1 MAKFTL
7 LILSLLYFF
16 GVFLRIPAGV
26 QCKRPSRFSS
36 ELINLGRVRGCE
48 QETEEEEQEDG
59 DPEGELS
66 FWMGLMEME
75 RELNPALD
83 KAWSQAWL
91 EWARMKE
98 GGRRAPGGLRD
109 ELAVAV
115 VCYALEYPP
124 PPSGPLYLRF
134 NQASRQC
141 LGSEGEEEACG
152 RFRALHQLLA
162 SALRGLRQAGEGQA
176 DRGTVYRG
184 AASPFW
190 AEVGDTVQFGSF
202 TSTSANRDVAEIFAS
217 GGVGGGGGGGTL
229 FHIRTA
235 RGASVEELSPFP
247 QEREVLIPPCESF
260 RVERVQKANVNGQPR
275 IDLYL
280 TSTDLKLSGSMASY
294 HCALYLLPIILSG
307 HLC

>member
-1 MAKFTL
+1 M
-7 LILSLLYFF
+7 
-16 GVFLRIPAGV
+16 GVLGE
-26 QCKRPSRFSS
+26 RPSRFSS
-36 ELINLGRVRGCE
+36 QLINLGRARGCE
-48 QETEEEEQEDG
+48 AGEEELDSEA
-59 DPEGELS
+59 ELS
-66 FWMGLMEME
+66 FWTGLLEKE
-75 RELNPALD
+75 RVLSPALD

-141 LGSEGEEEACG
+141 LVAKGDRASCE
-152 RFRALHQLLA
+152 RFRGLHQLLA
-162 SALRGLRQAGEGQA
+162 SALRGLREAGEGPEVG
-176 DRGTVYRG
+176 GTVYRG
-184 AASPFW
+184 ASRPFW
-190 AEVGDTVQFGSF
+190 AAVGDTVQFGSF
-202 TSTSANRDVAEIFAS
+202 TSTSASRDVAEIFAS
-217 GGVGGGGGGGTL
+217 AGGGGLGSGGTL

-260 RVERVQKANVNGQPR
+260 RVDRVQSSQRHGQTR
-275 IDLYL
+275 IDIHL
-280 TSTDLKLSGSMASY
+280 TSLDLNASGSTLRLTW
-294 HCALYLLPIILSG
+294 ALYLLSTAISR
-307 HLC
+307 HLF